1 MSVQT
6 YTIGELCRE
15 FDVTPRS
22 LRFYEYKE
30 LLHPIRD
37 GQRRLF
43 TQSDR
48 ARLKLILRGKRF
60 GFSLA
65 EIKDLLDLYGV
76 GDGQLTQ
83 LTATLEAAERH
94 RVELTQKRD
103 ELNTALADLD
113 EQIGQIQRLLEEKS
127 RHHAAE

>member
-1 MSVQT
+1 MPDT
-6 YTIGELCRE
+6 TWTIGELCRE

-30 LLHPIRD
+30 LLHPIRE
-37 GQRRLF
+37 GQKRLF

-65 EIKDLLDLYGV
+65 EIKDLLDLYQL
-76 GDGQLTQ
+76 GDGQVTQ
-83 LTATLEAAERH
+83 LSATLDAAERH
-94 RVELTQKRD
+94 RVELTAKRD
-103 ELNTALADLD
+103 ELDAALSDLD
-113 EQIGQIQRLLEEKS
+113 DQIRLVQQMLEAKGAKS
-127 RHHAAE
+127 AAE